1 MKVLTVY
8 IIKEVLKGA
17 LIAVL
22 VLVTL
27 FDLFTFTDELK
38 NLGHGHYGL
47 KEIFMYLAL
56 TTPTLFYEVIPSAA
70 LLGSLAVV
78 GTMANNRE
86 ITSMRAAGL
95 STAWIIRSIM
105 LAGALMVAV
114 AFLVGEFVAP
124 TCERAAQLLKST
136 AQNDSVVLRSK
147 FGMWLR
153 EGNSFINVR
162 QILDDGSLA
171 DVRIYAVSDLHKLTL
186 VTHAQHAV
194 FLGGKHWRL
203 ENVIY
208 TAIDP
213 SQITAGSAVEQDWQS
228 GIDSD
233 LLNLAVV
240 SADNQSLYDLYM
252 YIDFLKHNNQKS
264 QRYEAAFWSRLV
276 NPLMT
281 FVMLMVSAPLVIG
294 IGRGSSFGS
303 RILIGIVIGET
314 FDAFDK
320 MIGHAGL
327 IYNLNPIL
335 TAILPGAVVLAVAV
349 YAMRRAG

>member
-1 MKVLTVY
+1 MKVLTIY
-8 IIKEVLKGA
+8 IIKEVLKGSF
-17 LIAVL
+17 IAVL

-38 NLGHGHYGL
+38 NLGRGHYGL

-56 TTPTLFYEVIPSAA
+56 ATPTLFYEVIPSAA

-86 ITSMRAAGL
+86 ITAMRAAGL
-95 STAWIIRSIM
+95 STAWILRSIM
-105 LAGALMVAV
+105 LAGLVMVSV

-124 TCERAAQLLKST
+124 NCERAAQLLKST
-136 AQNDSVVLRSK
+136 AQNDSVVMRSK

-153 EGNSFINVR
+153 EGNNFINVR
-162 QILDDGSLA
+162 QILDNGSLA
-171 DVRIYAVSDLHKLTL
+171 DVRIYQVNDQHRLALVSR
-186 VTHAQHAV
+186 AQHAF
-194 FLGGKHWRL
+194 FLGDKQWRL

-208 TAIDP
+208 SAFDQSKIL
-213 SQITAGSAVEQDWQS
+213 AGSIAEQEWRS
-228 GIDSD
+228 GIDAD

-240 SADNQSLYDLYM
+240 SADNQSLYDLFM

-294 IGRGSSFGS
+294 IGRGTSFGS

-335 TAILPGAVVLAVAV
+335 TALLPGAVVLSVSL